1 MTPHISIFLL
11 LLSTSLLW
19 ASQSLI
25 SPNLTAIA
33 TDLHLSP
40 SQRDWL
46 LGGIIPL
53 AFFAVGAPVA
63 LLTGTLA
70 DRLATNR
77 VRLLV
82 LTTALGHVPSL
93 FAFVVRDFAGLLVL
107 RTLTGAAL
115 AGATPINMSLLSDYL
130 GAVTRVI
137 AVACLGVTVTLGVAS
152 GTVIATFLSERFGS
166 WRLPL
171 AVVAGPAL
179 VVSGLV
185 WMLVD
190 EPPRGKMDSRDAADE
205 INVVT
210 ITRSDSDQGFFE
222 QLPSNDNSQLE
233 SQAFSQKVRAVFS
246 VRTNV
251 LCIAQG
257 LAGCLPDGIVN
268 TYMVDFFAFDKKLG
282 IRNATILSVVGLLGV
297 LVGMLVGGGIGQ
309 ALYNRGWKMRL
320 VQLTALAVA
329 STALPFATI
338 INIETT
344 RVALFGGLA
353 FVGGFLLGCSDP
365 NIKVMVVNVNNHATR
380 GTAFAFLTVAT
391 DLGKG
396 LGPFGI
402 SVMIALLGRQA
413 AFSVAMLMYI
423 VCGMIIF
430 FMSFSFE
437 EDEEKARHYEAVR
450 ATELPQIY
458 Y

>member
-1 MTPHISIFLL
+1 LL
-11 LLSTSLLW
+11 LT
-19 ASQSLI
+19 
-25 SPNLTAIA
+25 
-33 TDLHLSP
+33 
-40 SQRDWL
+40 
-46 LGGIIPL
+46 
-53 AFFAVGAPVA
+53 
-63 LLTGTLA
+63 
-70 DRLATNR
+70 
-77 VRLLV
+77 
-82 LTTALGHVPSL
+82 
-93 FAFVVRDFAGLLVL
+93 
-107 RTLTGAAL
+107 
-115 AGATPINMSLLSDYL
+115 
-130 GAVTRVI
+130 
-137 AVACLGVTVTLGVAS
+137 
-152 GTVIATFLSERFGS
+152 
-166 WRLPL
+166 
-171 AVVAGPAL
+171 
-179 VVSGLV
+179 
-185 WMLVD
+185 
-190 EPPRGKMDSRDAADE
+190 
-205 INVVT
+205 
-210 ITRSDSDQGFFE
+210 
-222 QLPSNDNSQLE
+222 
-233 SQAFSQKVRAVFS
+233 
-246 VRTNV
+246 
-251 LCIAQG
+251 
-257 LAGCLPDGIVN
+257 
-268 TYMVDFFAFDKKLG
+268 KKLG